1 MAEKYIIIK
10 GARQHN
16 LKNIDIKIPRDKLV
30 VITGLSGSGKSS
42 LAFDTIYAEGQRRY
56 VESLSAYA
64 RQFLELMEK
73 PDVDM
78 IEGLSPSIAI
88 EQKAL
93 SKNPRST
100 VATITEIYDY
110 LRLLFA
116 RLGQPFCPKC
126 NIPISGMSASQM
138 VDEVLNLPD
147 GTKFVVAAPIA
158 RGNKGEFKREL
169 ELFRKQGFLRAY
181 IDGELKELSDT
192 TIELNKYIKHDI
204 DIVVDRLVKKDG
216 IKDRLTDSI
225 EMALKIGKG
234 MIAIHV
240 IDGEVFLF
248 NQNFACTS
256 CGFTFQ
262 EVSPR
267 LFSFNN
273 PHGACP
279 TCDGLGTKRFFSPEL
294 LVTNEELPLKDG
306 AIRALVQRDGTIKF
320 MHDFYVIAKHFGV
333 SQKTPFKNLPE
344 KMKEFIFYGRAAYTD
359 SRLEKEVPTFNGII
373 RWLEESYRS
382 LYYSSYRDMFEEYL
396 VYGVCPTCN
405 GKRLKKESLA
415 IKINGKNISDITAMD
430 IGRAYDFFQELSF
443 TGNKAVIATRILKEI
458 RERLGFLLEVG
469 LSYLTLDRSAMTLS
483 GGESQRINLATQIGS
498 KLAGVLYVLDEPSI
512 GLHPRDNNKLIKTLK
527 SLRDIGNSV
536 IVVEHDKDTILSAD
550 WVIDL
555 GPHAGERGGEVMA
568 EGTPQQIIENPKSL
582 TGLYLSGKKFVELPE
597 RRRKPFFEFLTLE
610 GASENNLKNVTVKF
624 PLRTFTCVTGVSG
637 SGKSTLVIDTL
648 YRAIAKKFYRS
659 TERPGKF
666 KNLTGIH
673 YIDKIIDVDQS
684 PIGKTPRS
692 NPATYI
698 GFFTLIR
705 ELFAMLPESKLRGYT
720 ASRFSF
726 NVSGGRCE
734 ACNGEGY
741 VKVEMHFMADIYVL
755 CEQCGGKRYNRETL
769 EIRYKGK
776 NISEVLDMTVKEASH
791 FFENVPNLSRIL
803 DIVDE
808 VGLGYIRLGQSA
820 TTLSGGEAQRI
831 KLAKELTKKDTGRT
845 LYILDE
851 PTTGLHFD
859 DVKKLLKV
867 LQKLVDMGNTVIV
880 IEHNLDVIKS
890 ADWIIDLG
898 PEGGEKGGYIVAEGT
913 PEDIANNPNSVT
925 GEFLKELLKR

>member
-16 LKNIDIKIPRDKLV
+16 LKNIDLKIPRDKLV

-73 PDVDM
+73 PDVDL

-116 RLGQPFCPKC
+116 RIGQPFCPKC
-126 NIPISGMSASQM
+126 KIPISGMSTSQM
-138 VDEVLNLPD
+138 VDEVLNFPD

-158 RGNKGEFKREL
+158 KGNKGEFKREL
-169 ELFRKQGFLRAY
+169 ELYKKQGFIRAY
-181 IDGELKELSDT
+181 IDGELKELST
-192 TIELNKYIKHDI
+192 NIELNKYVKHDI

-234 MIAIHV
+234 MLAIHV
-240 IDGEVFLF
+240 VDGETFLF
-248 NQNFACTS
+248 NQNFACTA

-262 EVSPR
+262 EISPR
-267 LFSFNN
+267 IFSFNN

-279 TCDGLGTKRFFSPEL
+279 TCDGLGTKRYFSPEL
-294 LVTNEELPLKDG
+294 LVTNEELALKDG
-306 AIRALVQRDGTIKF
+306 AIKVLVQRDGTIKF
-320 MHDFYVIAKHFGV
+320 SHEIYTISKHFGV
-333 SQKTPFKNLPE
+333 PYKTPFKNLPE
-344 KMKEFIFYGRAAYTD
+344 KMKEFLFYGRAAYTD
-359 SRLEKEVPTFNGII
+359 SRLEKEVPAFNGII
-373 RWLEESYRS
+373 PWLEESYRN
-382 LYYSSYRDMFEEYL
+382 LYYSSYRDMFEQYL
-396 VYGVCPTCN
+396 VYGVCPSCN
-405 GKRLKKESLA
+405 GKRLKKESLS
-415 IKINGKNISDITAMD
+415 IMINDKNIYDLTSMD
-430 IGRAYDFFQELSF
+430 IGKAYDFFEKLKFS
-443 TGNKAVIATRILKEI
+443 GNKELIASRILKEI
-458 RERLGFLLEVG
+458 RSRLGFLLEVG

-483 GGESQRINLATQIGS
+483 GGESQRINLATQMGA

-512 GLHPRDNNKLIKTLK
+512 GLHPRDNYKLINTLK
-527 SLRDIGNSV
+527 NLRDIGNSV
-536 IVVEHDKDTILSAD
+536 IVVEHDKETILSAD

-555 GPHAGERGGEVMA
+555 GPFAGENGGAIVA
-568 EGTPQQIIENPKSL
+568 EGTPQQIMENPKSL
-582 TGLYLSGKKFVELPE
+582 TGLYLAGKKSVTAPE
-597 RRRKPFFEFLTLE
+597 KRRKPDNKFLILE
-610 GASENNLKNVTVKF
+610 GASENNLKNLTVKF
-624 PLRTFTCVTGVSG
+624 PLQTFICVTGVSG
-637 SGKSTLVIDTL
+637 SGKSTLIIDTL
-648 YRAIAKKFYRS
+648 YKAVAKKLYRS
-659 TERPGKF
+659 SERPGKF
-666 KNLTGIH
+666 QKLTGLEF
-673 YIDKIIDVDQS
+673 IDKIIDVDQA

-698 GFFTLIR
+698 GFFTPIR
-705 ELFAMLPESKLRGYT
+705 ELFATLPESKLRGYT
-720 ASRFSF
+720 PSRFSF

-741 VKVEMHFMADIYVL
+741 VKVEMHFMADIFVL

-769 EIRYKGK
+769 DIRYKGK
-776 NISEVLDMTVKEASH
+776 NISEVLEMTVREASV
-791 FFENVPNLSRIL
+791 FFENVPTLKRIL
-803 DIVDE
+803 NIVDE

-859 DVKKLLKV
+859 DVRKLLKV

-880 IEHNLDVIKS
+880 IEHNLDVIKN

-913 PEDIANNPNSVT
+913 PEEIANNKNSIT
-925 GEFLKELLKR
+925 GEFLKDLL